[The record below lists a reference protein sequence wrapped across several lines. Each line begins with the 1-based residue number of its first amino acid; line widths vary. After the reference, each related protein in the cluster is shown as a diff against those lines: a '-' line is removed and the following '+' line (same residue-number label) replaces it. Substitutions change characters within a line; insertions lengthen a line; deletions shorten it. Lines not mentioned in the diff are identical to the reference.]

1 MLHALLPLALAVAWP
16 AAAEVRI
23 TQGPQSATIEINGEP
38 FTTLHFGKQAGKP
51 FLHPLRTAS
60 GKIITRGYP
69 VDPQPG
75 EDAGLPYQV
84 GVWVGQQ
91 SVNGVDYW
99 EVDPN
104 ARPAS
109 KVGSVVLKNV
119 TGIEQAVDR
128 GSISFVSGWVDPDG
142 AAVLTENRTMAF
154 AAGAEDS
161 RIIDIDVRIEPLQRI
176 SIADRTG
183 GILGLR
189 LGAAFAEINGGRPRI
204 FSGDAG
210 SDGVTGK
217 RSPWLDYMTIM
228 KGERIGVLIM
238 DHPRNYNFPTRWK
251 VRTYASIFAT
261 PFGELD
267 YYNEA
272 PLKGPPPKTAR
283 HAGVTLDK
291 GEQMRLRY
299 RIVIHSSIYDI
310 DQAWRDFCD
319 MRWEQR

>member
-1 MLHALLPLALAVAWP
+1 MFLLLLALAFAAVSP
-16 AAAEVRI
+16 AAAAVRI
-23 TQGPQSATIEINGEP
+23 TQGQQGVAIEINGEP
-38 FTTLHFGKQAGKP
+38 FTTLNFGKQAGKP

-69 VDPQPG
+69 VEPQPG
-75 EDAGLPYQV
+75 EEAGLPHQV
-84 GVWVGQQ
+84 GIWMGHQGL
-91 SVNGVDYW
+91 NGVDYW
-99 EVDPN
+99 EVDPS
-104 ARPAS
+104 ARPGR
-109 KVGSVVLKNV
+109 KVGSVVLRNV
-119 TGIEQAVDR
+119 TGIEQGVDR
-128 GSISFVSGWVDPDG
+128 GSITFVADWVDPEG
-142 AAVLTENRTMAF
+142 VAVVAENRTMAF
-154 AAGAEDS
+154 SVGPEDS
-161 RIIDIDVRIEPLQRI
+161 RIIDIDFRIESRQRV

-238 DHPRNYNFPTRWK
+238 DHPRNHNFPTRWK

-267 YYNEA
+267 YYSDA
-272 PLKGPPPKTAR
+272 PLKGPSPKTAR
-283 HAGVTLDK
+283 DAGVTLDK
-291 GEQMRLRY
+291 GEQMRFRY
-299 RIVIHSSIYDI
+299 RIVIHSSTFDI
-310 DQAWRDFCD
+310 DQAWRDFCEVL
-319 MRWEQR
+319 WEKR